1 MVTIGGALDNGISSV
16 LHKNLGVSHHGWFM
30 GGVGLVIF
38 ACVVRF
44 QAIGYGA
51 ITSGLERLPVNML
64 DASRVLGK
72 SFSSSLYKIIFPLS
86 RLSIISGAL
95 LVFVATMKELPMALL
110 LRPFNYETFATFVY
124 QYAKDELIE
133 EAAFPALIII
143 ITSIIPVIIINYS
156 LNRVSQNSYDIQG

>member
-1 MVTIGGALDNGISSV
+1 M
-16 LHKNLGVSHHGWFM
+16 
-30 GGVGLVIF
+30 
-38 ACVVRF
+38 
-44 QAIGYGA
+44 
-51 ITSGLERLPVNML
+51 
-64 DASRVLGK
+64 ASILKWSDPNSLFGK

-95 LVFVATMKELPMALL
+95 LVFVDTMKELPMALL
-110 LRPFNYETFATFVY
+110 LRPFNYETLATFVY

-156 LNRVSQNSYDIQG
+156 LNRVSRNSYDIQG